1 MLIHKDCS
9 FFEGDIPCKPHKEF
23 GYHCEDC
30 PSYKKISTRIL
41 IIKLGAI
48 GDVIRTTPLL
58 RKLKKD
64 LPEAQIT
71 WITYSPDILSSKWV
85 DRILNVSAEN
95 IELIKN
101 IEFDWLINLDKD
113 SLAISLTNSIK
124 SKKKSGF
131 TIDEFGHARPIST
144 KAEEDKWLTG
154 LFDDLNKRNTK
165 HYVQEIFE
173 ICGYEF
179 NNEEYVLEVS
189 PSGKIWDIDRS
200 RKVVGLNTGCGGRWT
215 SRLWPT
221 EYWVKLA
228 KDLINN
234 GYEVLLLGGEQ
245 EHEKNK
251 LIQKESGAKYFGY
264 YSLKVFIEL
273 LDQCDII
280 ISAVSMAMHLAI
292 GLKKNL
298 ILFNNIFNK
307 NEFYLYGRGEILE
320 PDFDCGCYFTPV
332 CPNNCMQY
340 LKSEVVLNSVT
351 KLYNI

>member
-1 MLIHKDCS
+1 VTIHNNCIY
-9 FFEGDIPCKPHKEF
+9 FRGDIPCKPHKEF
-23 GYHCEDC
+23 DYHCEDC
-30 PSYKKISTRIL
+30 PSYKKISAKIL

-58 RKLKKD
+58 RKLKND
-64 LPEAQIT
+64 TPEAQIT

-85 DRILNVSAEN
+85 DRILNVSAES
-95 IELIKN
+95 IELINN

-113 SLAISLTNSIK
+113 GIAISLANSIK
-124 SKKKSGF
+124 AKKKSGF
-131 TIDEFGHARPIST
+131 TIDEFGHAKPIYT

-179 NNEEYVLEVS
+179 NNEEYVLEVT
-189 PSGKIWDIDRS
+189 PSGKIWDIDKS
-200 RKVVGLNTGCGGRWT
+200 KKVVGLNTGCGGRWT

-221 EYWVKLA
+221 EYWIKLA
-228 KDLINN
+228 KDLLSN
-234 GYEVLLLGGEQ
+234 GYEVILLGGEQ
-245 EHEKNK
+245 ENEKNE
-251 LIQKESGAKYFGY
+251 LIQKESGAKYFGIY
-264 YSLKVFIEL
+264 PLKVFIDL

-280 ISAVSMAMHLAI
+280 ITAVTMAMHLAI

-320 PDFDCGCYFTPV
+320 PDFACDCYFTPV

-340 LKSEVVLNSVT
+340 LKPDTVLNSLS